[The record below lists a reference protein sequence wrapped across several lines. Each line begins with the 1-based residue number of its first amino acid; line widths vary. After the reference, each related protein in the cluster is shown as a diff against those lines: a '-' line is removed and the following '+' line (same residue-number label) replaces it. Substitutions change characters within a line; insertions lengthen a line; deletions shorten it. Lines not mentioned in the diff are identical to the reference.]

1 MKKINNNYK
10 VLRALFFDIVVMSLA
25 FFLTW
30 LMEMNTID
38 QIVKADNWQVAIYWL
53 IAIVVPLLTNALMGG
68 YKVVWKYAGTI
79 EVIKIVISYII
90 SFVVLFVIQVICS
103 VNDAIEKVTISFVFN
118 YCALALGLV
127 LLERFMPRY
136 ILLAKKALLGDK
148 YTESKNII
156 IYGGGYTGSALIKR
170 FLNNPQDGYNPVAI
184 IDDNAELKGNY
195 VQGVKIVGGRERL
208 EETIK
213 KYNAQ
218 TVAIAIT
225 EINREEMRSLYNYI
239 SQFKVSIK
247 TCTNIANAQNV
258 LSQDAIGLKEIKI
271 DDLLRRKPHQV
282 DAELLDSFIRDKVIM
297 VTGGAGSIGS
307 EICRQV
313 LRLGCKHLV
322 IFDHNENGMFELN
335 EEFKKEFE
343 RSRYSL
349 VMGTVRDRVKI
360 DCVMKAYKPEIVL
373 HAAAY
378 KHVPMMELAP
388 EEAIKNNVFG
398 TKNVIEECEENGVKK
413 FILISTDKAVNPANI
428 MGASKRIAELILED
442 RAKNFKTVLAA
453 VRFGNVLGSSGSVIP
468 TFLKQINA
476 GKPVTVTSEKMKRYF
491 MTIPEAVTLVLQAG
505 AFAKGGEVFVLDMGE
520 PVYIID
526 LARDLIRLSG
536 LEPDKDIPIVI
547 TGLRPGEKM
556 FEELRFGDED
566 VDKTS
571 NPGIFVNKLQDVNHQ
586 QLEDS
591 LKILQDTAMFSD
603 VDGLEQEI
611 FKLVP
616 SVYRERQ
623 ENKNKQIN

>member
-38 QIVKADNWQVAIYWL
+38 QIVKADNWQVAVYWL

>member
-1 MKKINNNYK
+1 MKKLSGSYK
-10 VLRALFFDIVVMSLA
+10 IFSTIMLDIAMMSIA

-30 LMEMNTID
+30 LMEYSAIGEL
-38 QIVKADNWQVAIYWL
+38 VKPSSLHMFFYWL
-53 IAIVVPLLTNALMGG
+53 IAVSVPIIITALVRG
-68 YKVVWKYAGTI
+68 YKVIWKYAGTI
-79 EVIKIVISYII
+79 EVIKVVLVYLI
-90 SFVVLFVIQVICS
+90 SFVILLVVQIISSFTDV
-103 VNDAIEKVTISFVFN
+103 IEKITVSFVFS

-136 ILLAKKALLGDK
+136 ILLAKKAFLGDK
-148 YTESKNII
+148 YRENKNVIV
-156 IYGGGYTGSALIKR
+156 YGAGYTGMALIRR
-170 FLNNPQDGYNPVAI
+170 FVNNPQDGYNPVAI
-184 IDDNAELKGNY
+184 IDDNAELKGSY
-195 VQGVKIVGGRERL
+195 VQGIKVVGGRERL
-208 EETIK
+208 EETIR
-213 KYNAQ
+213 KYKAD
-218 TVAIAIT
+218 TVVIAIT
-225 EINREEMRSLYNYI
+225 ELNREQMRALYNYI
-239 SQFKVSIK
+239 AQYKVDIK
-247 TCTNIANAQNV
+247 LCEDIANAQNT
-258 LSQDAIGLKEIKI
+258 LSHDVIGLKEIKI
-271 DDLLRRKPHQV
+271 EDLLRRQPHKV
-282 DAELLDSFIRDKVIM
+282 DAELLDNFIRDKVVM

-307 EICRQV
+307 EICRQA
-313 LRLGCKHLV
+313 LQLGCKHLV

-335 EEFKKEFE
+335 EEFKKSFE

-349 VMGTVRDRVKI
+349 VMGTVRDKVKLQ
-360 DCVMKAYKPEIVL
+360 CVMDSYKPEIVL

-388 EEAIKNNVFG
+388 EEAVKNNVFG
-398 TKNVIEECEENGVKK
+398 TKNVIEQCEKSGVKK

-428 MGASKRIAELILED
+428 MGATKRIAELILED
-442 RAKNFKTVLAA
+442 RAKSYNTVLAA

-476 GKPVTVTSEKMKRYF
+476 GQPVTVTSEKMKRYF

-526 LARDLIRLSG
+526 LANDLIRLSG
-536 LEPDKDIPIVI
+536 LEPYKDIPIVI

-556 FEELRFGDED
+556 FEELRFGNED

-571 NPGIFVNKLQDVNHQ
+571 NPGIFVNKLADVDHA
-586 QLEDS
+586 QLEES
-591 LKILQDTAMFSD
+591 LLKLFEAATHSN
-603 VDGLEQEI
+603 VEGVEEEI

-623 ENKNKQIN
+623 ENSNKQIN